1 MAINPALRQ
10 VSNRNFLSPVGFKLK
25 INKCPK
31 VDFLAT
37 QANLPGIT
45 LGTAVQTNPYKD
57 LDVPGDKIVYDD
69 FRVSFVVDEE
79 MENYKQI
86 YKWMIGLG
94 YPNSQRDFTDMK
106 LEDVYHP
113 EIGDRAN
120 PYAEFSDGTL
130 QILNSNLRPQSYV
143 KIESMFPVSL
153 STLDFDASNTD
164 INYFQAQVVFK
175 YQIFQLL
182 DKDFKEV

>member
-1 MAINPALRQ
+1 MCIRDR
-10 VSNRNFLSPVGFKLK
+10 S
-25 INKCPK
+25 
-31 VDFLAT
+31 
-37 QANLPGIT
+37 
-45 LGTAVQTNPYKD
+45 NPYKD
-57 LDVPGDKIVYDD
+57 LDVPGDKLVYDD

-79 MENYKQI
+79 LENYKQI

-106 LEDVYHP
+106 LEDPYYTKL
-113 EIGDRAN
+113 GDREN
-120 PYAEFSDGTL
+120 PFAEFSDGTL
-130 QILNSNLRPQSYV
+130 QILNSNLRAQSYV
-143 KIESMFPVSL
+143 KIQSMFPVSL

>member
-1 MAINPALRQ
+1 M
-10 VSNRNFLSPVGFKLK
+10 
-25 INKCPK
+25 
-31 VDFLAT
+31 
-37 QANLPGIT
+37 PGIT
-45 LGTAVQTNPYKD
+45 LGTAVQANPYKD
-57 LDVPGDKIVYDD
+57 LDVPGDKLVYDD

-113 EIGDRAN
+113 EIGEKDN

>member
-1 MAINPALRQ
+1 MQHKPI
-10 VSNRNFLSPVGFKLK
+10 
-25 INKCPK
+25 
-31 VDFLAT
+31 
-37 QANLPGIT
+37 LPGIT
-45 LGTAVQTNPYKD
+45 LGTAVQANPYKD
-57 LDVPGDKIVYDD
+57 LDVPGDKLVYDD

-106 LEDVYHP
+106 LEDVYHQ
-113 EIGDRAN
+113 EIGDKDN

-143 KIESMFPVSL
+143 KIESMFPVS
-153 STLDFDASNTD
+153 F
-164 INYFQAQVVFK
+164 INLRF
-175 YQIFQLL
+175 
-182 DKDFKEV
+182 

>member
-1 MAINPALRQ
+1 
-10 VSNRNFLSPVGFKLK
+10 
-25 INKCPK
+25 
-31 VDFLAT
+31 
-37 QANLPGIT
+37 
-45 LGTAVQTNPYKD
+45 
-57 LDVPGDKIVYDD
+57 
-69 FRVSFVVDEE
+69 
-79 MENYKQI
+79 
-86 YKWMIGLG
+86 MIGLG

-113 EIGDRAN
+113 EIGDRDN

-153 STLDFDASNTD
+153 STLEFDASNTD

-175 YQIFQLL
+175 YKIFQLL

>member
-1 MAINPALRQ
+1 M
-10 VSNRNFLSPVGFKLK
+10 
-25 INKCPK
+25 
-31 VDFLAT
+31 
-37 QANLPGIT
+37 PGIT
-45 LGTAVQTNPYKD
+45 LGTAVQANPYKD
-57 LDVPGDKIVYDD
+57 LDIPGDKLVYDD

-79 MENYKQI
+79 LENYKQI

-106 LEDVYHP
+106 LEDVYYP
-113 EIGDRAN
+113 DIGDRQN
-120 PYAEFSDGTL
+120 PFAEYSDGTL

-153 STLDFDASNTD
+153 STLEFDASNTD

-175 YQIFQLL
+175 YKIFQLL